1 MAIKLGGTDYT
12 KGFEQLGSNISQGF
26 KGGLNQVGYGDK
38 PKQDQKRI
46 DELNERRI
54 NESKGILGSMTEA
67 DSAHMKR
74 MEDAGATY
82 KSSMGAASQKTLG
95 ELEDLMKKSKDQA
108 SNAQTVYDTSVAP
121 NQKDLMEAAMKNAKG
136 AMTLEEAMDPDNEVA
151 AGIRNLY
158 NKQGLAA
165 RQQGL
170 TDAGILAAMGAQ
182 ATAGQLGGMPVF
194 TGSNLATLNAQNQS
208 QSAQAFAAAQKRM
221 MDLQEQ
227 GLGKGIE
234 QSNAMYD
241 RGQLAQDSASQRVS
255 DYQIGGIRND
265 ENQRGFRG
273 EQGGYSKDSLGINA
287 GMSAL
292 NYGVDSDL
300 SGLSHGLSTG
310 QFQRDLGILGD
321 QYSGQ
326 IGSIQNMMGIDNNR
340 AAEIRKL
347 LGQGSSFNFMGIGAS
362 GAQGGNVSGG
372 MSQQGGIGAQGQGQ
386 GITSGMSQ
394 QPQAQGPYSGGA
406 YGPPTYQQYQQQQ
419 PRGAIR

>member
-1 MAIKLGGTDYT
+1 MPSSNPFDRMGSTISSGIGNIGSGFTDVWKKGTD
-12 KGFEQLGSNISQGF
+12 L
-26 KGGLNQVGYGDK
+26 VGYGDK
-38 PKQDQKRI
+38 PKQSQKQI
-46 DELNERRI
+46 DELNAKRI
-54 NESKGILGSMTEA
+54 DESKGILASMTEA

-74 MEDAGATY
+74 MENAGATY
-82 KSSMGAASQKTLG
+82 KSSTGAASQKTLD
-95 ELEDLMKKSKDQA
+95 ELDDLMQKSRNQA
-108 SNAQTVYDTSVAP
+108 TNAQNVYDTSVAP
-121 NQKDLMEAAMKNAKG
+121 NQRALMDWAMKNAEG
-136 AMTLEEAMDPDNEVA
+136 AMTLEEAMDPNNKVA
-151 AGIRNLY
+151 AGIRDLY
-158 NKQGLAA
+158 NKEGQGI

-194 TGSNLATLNAQNQS
+194 TGSNLANISAQNQR
-208 QSAQAFAAAQKRM
+208 QSSEAFAAAQKRM
-221 MDLQEQ
+221 MDLREQ

-241 RGQLAQDSASQRVS
+241 RGQMAQDSASQRVS

-265 ENQRGFRG
+265 ENQRGFRS
-273 EQGGYSKDSLGINA
+273 EQSGYSKDSLGIHA
-287 GMSAL
+287 GMNAL

-310 QFQRDLGILGD
+310 QFARELGILGD
-321 QYSGQ
+321 DYSSQ
-326 IGSIQNMMGIDNNR
+326 IGSIQNMMNIDNNR
-340 AAEIRKL
+340 AAELRKL

-372 MSQQGGIGAQGQGQ
+372 MSQQGGIGGGQ
-386 GITSGMSQ
+386 GIAGGMSQ

-419 PRGAIR
+419 PRGAY